1 MAKIIY
7 VWIYDS
13 RFCETVKL
21 RLPRKKEGKKGVIG
35 AVPPCTR
42 YDLMPNQV
50 QFVCLEEKKCV
61 FCQDMF
67 HSVEHMEQNLLLPP

>member
-1 MAKIIY
+1 MPKIMY
-7 VWIYDS
+7 VWI
-13 RFCETVKL
+13 VKL
-21 RLPRKKEGKKGVIG
+21 RLPRRKKKKKGVIA
-35 AVPPCTR
+35 AVAPCTR

-67 HSVEHMEQNLLLPP
+67 HSVEHMEQNLL